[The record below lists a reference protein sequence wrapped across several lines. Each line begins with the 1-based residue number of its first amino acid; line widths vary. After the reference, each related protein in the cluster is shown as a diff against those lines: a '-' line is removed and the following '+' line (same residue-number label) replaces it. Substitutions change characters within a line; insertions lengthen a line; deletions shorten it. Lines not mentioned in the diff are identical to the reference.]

1 MNTQEMIKVM
11 QHFADGGEVEFSPIS
26 GMPEWGPVKE
36 PVWNWASAKYR
47 ITPRKTTLHLYGWLV
62 KGEAKLLESCVSLTG
77 ATRLPQLD
85 RVLEVEL

>member
-11 QHFADGGEVEFSPIS
+11 QHFADGGDVEFSPIA
-26 GMPEWGPVKE
+26 GTPMWLPLKE
-36 PVWNWASAKYR
+36 PLWNWVITTYR
-47 ITPRKTTLHLYGWLV
+47 IAPRKTTIHVYGWLV
-62 KGEAKLLESCVSLTG
+62 KGEAKLLEPCVAPQG